1 MTPVFHA
8 YRQQRMTQRQ
18 SPYPVV
24 MTRLIAL
31 DMPASKMFVELVQ
44 RTWSNGDAVLLI
56 DQRLPTAGKKSLLD
70 AMAPSE
76 IIDASFNSSSIP
88 NGRALLD
95 GDALVIASSGS
106 TGSPKGIIHTH
117 SSLLAGAQASASRL
131 QLTSDD
137 HWLVCIPVS
146 HVGGF
151 SVISRALHTGAA
163 LTLHPAFDATAV
175 QEASTHGVTHTSLVA
190 TALSRIETSLF
201 KSILLGGSSAPAN
214 LPTNVITTYG
224 MTETG
229 GGVVYNGKPLDNVEV
244 KIVEGEIHLRC
255 PMLMRAYRDD
265 QAIVLNDGWY
275 ATGDMGA
282 INDSGTISVFGRTTD
297 LIITGGENV
306 WPSVVENSLTSF
318 SLVKE
323 VVVRGTPDATWGQ
336 RVVAYV
342 VLNDSLGA
350 SDAALLSELREH
362 VKQTLPAFYAPQQ
375 VIVLSQI
382 PRTSLGKVD
391 LQALPSA

>member
-8 YRQQRMTQRQ
+8 YHQQRMTQRQ

-24 MTRLIAL
+24 MARLIAL

-44 RTWSNGDAVLLI
+44 RTWSNGDAVLTI
-56 DQRLPTAGKKSLLD
+56 DQRLPTAGKQSLLD

-201 KSILLGGSSAPAN
+201 KTILLGGSSAPAN

-229 GGVVYNGKPLDNVEV
+229 GGVVYNGKPLDKVEV

-265 QAIVLNDGWY
+265 QATLLEDGWY

-306 WPSVVENSLTSF
+306 WPSVVENSLTSH

-323 VVVRGTPDATWGQ
+323 VVVRGAPDATWGQ

-382 PRTSLGKVD
+382 PRTSLGKFD

>member
-1 MTPVFHA
+1 
-8 YRQQRMTQRQ
+8 
-18 SPYPVV
+18 
-24 MTRLIAL
+24 
-31 DMPASKMFVELVQ
+31 MFVDQVQ
-44 RTWSNGDAVLLI
+44 RAWSNGDAVLPI
-56 DQRLPTAGKKSLLD
+56 DQRLPPAGKKLLLD

-76 IIDASFNSSSIP
+76 VIDASATSSSLP
-88 NGRALLD
+88 NGRPLQE

-131 QLTSDD
+131 QLTADD

-151 SVISRALHTGAA
+151 SVITRALHTGAA
-163 LTLHPAFDATAV
+163 LTLHPSFDATAI

-190 TALSRIETSLF
+190 TALSRIDTSLF
-201 KSILLGGSSAPAN
+201 RTILLGGSSAPNN
-214 LPTNVITTYG
+214 LPSNVITTYG

-229 GGVVYNGKPLDNVEV
+229 GGVVYNGMPLDNVEA

-265 QAIVLNDGWY
+265 QAMIPNDGWY
-275 ATGDMGA
+275 STGDMGA
-282 INDSGTISVFGRTTD
+282 INDRGTVSVYGRKTD
-297 LIITGGENV
+297 MIITGGENV
-306 WPSVVENSLTSF
+306 WPSVVENSLTSH
-318 SLVKE
+318 SVVKE
-323 VVVRGTPDATWGQ
+323 VVVRGAPDTAWGQ

-350 SDAALLSELREH
+350 SNAALLSNLREH
-362 VKQTLPAFYAPQQ
+362 VRQTLPAFCAPQQ

-382 PRTSLGKVD
+382 PRTSLGNVD

>member
-1 MTPVFHA
+1 MA
-8 YRQQRMTQRQ
+8 
-18 SPYPVV
+18 
-24 MTRLIAL
+24 RLVAL
-31 DMPASKMFVELVQ
+31 DMPASQIFVDQVQ
-44 RTWSNGDAVLLI
+44 RAWSNGDAVLPI
-56 DQRLPTAGKKSLLD
+56 DQRLPPTGKKLLLD

-76 IIDASFNSSSIP
+76 VIDASATSSSLP
-88 NGRALLD
+88 NGRPLQE

-131 QLTSDD
+131 QLTADD

-151 SVISRALHTGAA
+151 SVITRALHTGAA
-163 LTLHPAFDATAV
+163 LTLHPSFDATAV

-190 TALSRIETSLF
+190 TALSRIDTSLF
-201 KSILLGGSSAPAN
+201 RTILLGGSSAPNN
-214 LPTNVITTYG
+214 LPSNVITTYG

-229 GGVVYNGKPLDNVEV
+229 GGVVYNGMPLDNVEA

-265 QAIVLNDGWY
+265 QAMIPNDGWY
-275 ATGDMGA
+275 STGDMGA
-282 INDSGTISVFGRTTD
+282 INDRGTVSVYGRKTD
-297 LIITGGENV
+297 MIITGGENV
-306 WPSVVENSLTSF
+306 WPSVVENSLTSH
-318 SLVKE
+318 SVVKE
-323 VVVRGTPDATWGQ
+323 VVVRGAPDTAWGQ

-350 SDAALLSELREH
+350 SNAALLSNLREH
-362 VKQTLPAFYAPQQ
+362 VRQTLPAFCAPQQ
-375 VIVLSQI
+375 VVVLSQI
-382 PRTSLGKVD
+382 SRTSLGKVD

>member
-1 MTPVFHA
+1 MA
-8 YRQQRMTQRQ
+8 
-18 SPYPVV
+18 
-24 MTRLIAL
+24 RLVAL
-31 DMPASKMFVELVQ
+31 DMPASQMFVDQVQ
-44 RTWSNGDAVLLI
+44 RAWSNGDAVLPI
-56 DQRLPTAGKKSLLD
+56 DQRLPPTGKKLLLD

-76 IIDASFNSSSIP
+76 VIDASATSSSLP
-88 NGRALLD
+88 NGRPLQE

-131 QLTSDD
+131 QLTADD

-151 SVISRALHTGAA
+151 SVITRALHTGAA
-163 LTLHPAFDATAV
+163 LTLHPSFDATAI

-190 TALSRIETSLF
+190 TALARIDTSLF
-201 KSILLGGSSAPAN
+201 RTILLGGSSAPNN
-214 LPTNVITTYG
+214 LPSNVITTYG

-229 GGVVYNGKPLDNVEV
+229 GGVVYNGMPLDNVEA

-265 QAIVLNDGWY
+265 QAMIPNDGWY
-275 ATGDMGA
+275 STGDMGA
-282 INDSGTISVFGRTTD
+282 INDRGTVSVYGRKTD
-297 LIITGGENV
+297 MIITGGENV
-306 WPSVVENSLTSF
+306 WPSVVENSLTSH
-318 SLVKE
+318 SVVKE
-323 VVVRGTPDATWGQ
+323 VVVRGAPDTAWGQ

-350 SDAALLSELREH
+350 SNAALLSNLREH
-362 VKQTLPAFYAPQQ
+362 VKQTLPAFCAPQQ
-375 VIVLSQI
+375 VIVLTQI

-391 LQALPSA
+391 LQALQIING

>member
-24 MTRLIAL
+24 MARLIAL

-44 RTWSNGDAVLLI
+44 RTWSNGDAVLPI

-137 HWLVCIPVS
+137 HWLVCIPIS

-163 LTLHPAFDATAV
+163 LTLHPTFDATAV
-175 QEASTHGVTHTSLVA
+175 QNAPKHGVTHTSLVA
-190 TALSRIETSLF
+190 TALSRIETSQF